1 MLLNESQLARLRA
14 IGAPRR
20 FRGGEVL
27 VAPGDRDY
35 PFQLLAEGGAEAVRS
50 ATPDRTEIVIRRWG
64 PGEFAGEWG
73 LITGQAAFLTIRA
86 TEPGL
91 LHEIPRG
98 RFLKALSED
107 GELSNVVIREFL
119 RRREVLRSGEGAGS
133 VEILGVARSAASHAL
148 RSWAERQRIAFAWLD
163 VDDTAGAA
171 LAQALGCS
179 REELPV
185 VITPTAT
192 IWRATVG
199 QLSDNLGL
207 AYRNLGQTTDLV
219 VIGAGPAGLA
229 AAVYGASEGLS
240 TLLLDAVSTGG
251 QAAASSRIEN
261 YLGFPGGISG
271 EELTSSG
278 LVQAQKFGATVST
291 PCVVERLEP
300 GDDVLRLHLTDGTEI
315 PARAVVIAT
324 GARYRRLPLA
334 RWHNFEGAG
343 IFFAATE
350 IEAQDCRGEPVVVVG
365 GANSAGQ
372 AALFLAS
379 RESSV
384 DLVIRKD
391 DLSAGMSDYLVR
403 RIREHPRIQG
413 RLSTEATAL
422 HGDEH
427 LTAVDLTRRSDGA
440 VERRPCTGL
449 FCFIGATPA
458 TGWLTGV
465 ALDEHGFVLTDR
477 ELTDQDLSPA
487 WAAVGRRP
495 LPFETSVPR
504 LFAVGDVR
512 RASMKRVAAAVGEG
526 SSAIPS
532 VHRDRERD
540 PRCQCYD
547 RTDIERKSDDRRV
560 CSRRRADP
568 GGPLRSATRSALPA
582 PATRSRWRRS
592 YANAAPAT
600 ASSASASVR
609 GRVSRSCW
617 RTSPDAD
624 CAEAHQ

>member
-1 MLLNESQLARLRA
+1 MLLNDAQLARLRA

-20 FRGGEVL
+20 FGRGEVL

-35 PFQLLAEGGAEAVRS
+35 PFQLLAEGGAEVVRT
-50 ATPDRTEIVIRRWG
+50 ATPDRPEMALRRWG
-64 PGEFAGEWG
+64 PGEFTGEWG

-98 RFLKALSED
+98 QFLDALSED
-107 GELSNVVIREFL
+107 GDLSSVVIREYL

-133 VEILGVARSAASHAL
+133 VEILGVARSGASHAL

-163 VDDTAGAA
+163 VDDSAGAA
-171 LAQALGCS
+171 LAQAIGAS

-192 IWRATVG
+192 IRRATVG
-199 QLSDNLGL
+199 DLSDNLGL
-207 AYRNLGQTTDLV
+207 AYRDLGRTSDLV

-229 AAVYGASEGLS
+229 AAVYGASEGLA

-271 EELTSSG
+271 EELTSRG
-278 LVQAQKFGATVST
+278 LIQAQQFGATVST

-300 GDDVLRLHLTDGTEI
+300 ADDLIRVRLTDGTES
-315 PARAVVIAT
+315 PGRAVVVAT

-334 RWHNFEGAG
+334 RWHDFEGAG

-350 IEAQDCRGEPVVVVG
+350 IEAQGCLSAPVVVVG

-379 RESSV
+379 HDSSV
-384 DLVIRKD
+384 DLVVRKD

-403 RIREHPRIQG
+403 RIREHPRIDA
-413 RLSTEATAL
+413 RLGTEVTAL

-427 LTAVDLTRRSDGA
+427 LTGVDLTRRSDEA

-458 TGWLTGV
+458 TGWLNGV
-465 ALDEHGFVLTDR
+465 VLDDKGFVLTDT
-477 ELTDQDLSPA
+477 ELSDQHLSDA
-487 WAAVGRRP
+487 WAALGRRP

-532 VHRDRERD
+532 VHRA
-540 PRCQCYD
+540 
-547 RTDIERKSDDRRV
+547 I
-560 CSRRRADP
+560 AH
-568 GGPLRSATRSALPA
+568 RS
-582 PATRSRWRRS
+582 
-592 YANAAPAT
+592 
-600 ASSASASVR
+600 
-609 GRVSRSCW
+609 
-617 RTSPDAD
+617 
-624 CAEAHQ
+624 